1 MKLDKR
7 TRLLLILTG
16 VFITSAITA
25 ELISSKLFTAHIVL
39 FGLDLGTYV
48 SIIGI
53 LPWPIVFLTTDTMN
67 EFYGPK
73 IVRSVSIITCFMIL
87 LCFIIVNFAMMPKAM
102 VPDAPI
108 PTPPG
113 WKPGVANDDQFNT
126 VFGQSRWIIAG
137 SITAFLIGQLVDSFI
152 FWFVRKRT
160 GEKFIW
166 LRSTGSTLISQLID
180 SFVVLFIAFV
190 IPGIFSM
197 EQFWTIGFTNYIFK
211 LMIAVG
217 LTPLIYLMHFLVKKY
232 LGKEAS
238 VQEEKVAEE
247 ATGDSI

>member
-16 VFITSAITA
+16 IFITCAITA
-25 ELISSKLFTAHIVL
+25 ELISSKLFMTHIRI
-39 FGLDLGTYV
+39 GDLDLGTYV

-73 IVRSVSIITCFMIL
+73 IVRSVSIITCFMIG
-87 LCFIIVNFAMMPKAM
+87 LCFIIVYFAMMPEAF
-102 VPDAPI
+102 VPPPPDPL
-108 PTPPG
+108 PPG
-113 WKPGVANDDQFNT
+113 WKRSVANDAEFNM

-137 SITAFLIGQLVDSFI
+137 SITAFLTSQLIDSFI

-160 GEKFIW
+160 GGKYIW
-166 LRSTGSTLISQLID
+166 LRSTGSTIISQLID
-180 SFVVLFIAFV
+180 TFVVLFIAFV
-190 IPGIFSM
+190 IPGTFTM
-197 EQFWTIGFTNYIFK
+197 EQFWKIGLTNYTFK

-217 LTPLIYLMHFLVKKY
+217 LTPLIYLMHWLVKRY
-232 LGKEAS
+232 LGKDAS
-238 VQEEKVAEE
+238 VQEEQVAEE
-247 ATGDSI
+247 ALKEKL

>member
-1 MKLDKR
+1 MTLDKR

-16 VFITSAITA
+16 IFITSAITA
-25 ELISSKLFTAHIVL
+25 ELISSKLFTAHVNL

-53 LPWPIVFLTTDTMN
+53 LPWPIVFLVTDTMN
-67 EFYGPK
+67 EFFGPK

-87 LCFIIVNFAMMPKAM
+87 LCFVIVNFAMMPHAV
-102 VPDAPI
+102 VPERPIDAP
-108 PTPPG
+108 PD

-137 SITAFLIGQLVDSFI
+137 SITAFMIGQLLDSFV

-190 IPGIFSM
+190 IPGIFTM
-197 EQFWTIGFTNYIFK
+197 EQFWVIGFTNYIFK

>member
-1 MKLDKR
+1 MKLDRR

-16 VFITSAITA
+16 IFITSAITA
-25 ELISSKLFTAHIVL
+25 ELISSKLFTAHIVI
-39 FGLDLGTYV
+39 FGLDLGSYV

-73 IVRSVSIITCFMIL
+73 VVRSVSIITSVMIL
-87 LCFIIVNFAMMPKAM
+87 LCFVIVYFAMLPKAV
-102 VPDAPI
+102 VPERPIDAP
-108 PTPPG
+108 PD

-137 SITAFLIGQLVDSFI
+137 SITAFMIGQLVDSFI
-152 FWFVRKRT
+152 FWLVRKRT
-160 GEKFIW
+160 GGKLIW

-190 IPGIFSM
+190 IPGIFTM
-197 EQFWTIGFTNYIFK
+197 EQFWTIGFTNYLFK

-217 LTPLIYLMHFLVKKY
+217 LTPVIYLMHWLVKKY
-232 LGKEAS
+232 LGKDATL
-238 VQEEKVAEE
+238 QEERVADDALNEKL
-247 ATGDSI
+247 